1 MTKKN
6 KSDPENLN
14 DDEGAG
20 LDELLSDFA
29 NIMGDNNESS
39 KNQQIDH
46 NGMALSEILGEDV
59 SQNTREKQQLE
70 PEIVDE
76 NEDYASFLKDFE
88 ELGSKDTSESAP
100 VGESGDSEAYA
111 VEEKPQEIGDEAPD
125 LEGDVSE
132 SSMVIVES
140 EAGLN
145 ADYSSILEELGKDKE
160 SPETGELVDEDVLTL
175 DDEESGKLSFGGL
188 DTADESVS
196 YQDETAMEAVA
207 DIMEEPEG
215 ESDSMKLNFGLED
228 TDVEAPDADK
238 EPAIIIPTAETED
251 ERDFLG
257 LSNSG
262 VEKQDKAD
270 FLDVDSGALSDVLF
284 DGVEMDFDE
293 QATMVTRAELLL
305 AQKKKD
311 EAANLYKE
319 VAEKKGTTFWVE
331 KRLRQL
337 S

>member
-1 MTKKN
+1 MAKKN

-14 DDEGAG
+14 GDEGTG
-20 LDELLSDFA
+20 LDGLLNDFA
-29 NIMGDNNESS
+29 NILGDDDERSE
-39 KNQQIDH
+39 NQKIDH
-46 NGMALSEILGEDV
+46 DGMALSEILGEDV
-59 SQNTREKQQLE
+59 SQDAREKQQFE

-76 NEDYASFLKDFE
+76 DEDYASFLKDFG
-88 ELGSKDTSESAP
+88 ELESKETSETEP

-111 VEEKPQEIGDEAPD
+111 VEEKPQEAGDEAPD
-125 LEGDVSE
+125 SEEDISE
-132 SSMVIVES
+132 SNVVIVES
-140 EAGLN
+140 EADLDAGY
-145 ADYSSILEELGKDKE
+145 ASILEELGNDTE
-160 SPETGELVDEDVLTL
+160 SPETGKLVDEDVLTL
-175 DDEESGKLSFGGL
+175 GDEESGELSFVGL

-196 YQDETAMEAVA
+196 DQDETAMEAVA

-215 ESDSMKLNFGLED
+215 ESDSMNLDFGLED

-238 EPAIIIPTAETED
+238 EPAIIIPTAETE
-251 ERDFLG
+251 EEEDFLG
-257 LSNSG
+257 LSDSG
-262 VEKQDKAD
+262 GKKQDKAD
-270 FLDVDSGALSDVLF
+270 FLDVDSGALTDVLF
-284 DGVEMDFDE
+284 EGVEMDFDE

-311 EAANLYKE
+311 EAAKLYKE